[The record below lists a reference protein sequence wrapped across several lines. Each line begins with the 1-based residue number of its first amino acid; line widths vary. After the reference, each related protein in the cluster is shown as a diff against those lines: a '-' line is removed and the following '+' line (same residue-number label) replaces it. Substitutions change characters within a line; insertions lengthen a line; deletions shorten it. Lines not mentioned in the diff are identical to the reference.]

1 MTVKPIV
8 LDLAV
13 VLSLMPIACPLPQSM
28 YFATDNINALKWSA
42 DVKCQSKRVPNPYT
56 TLHDNVTV
64 QSLTLQNQSSLA

>member
-28 YFATDNINALKWSA
+28 YFATDNIDALKWSA
-42 DVKCQSKRVPNPYT
+42 WRLVLIQKGTKSLYYT
-56 TLHDNVTV
+56 TR
-64 QSLTLQNQSSLA
+64 